1 MIDKIVVIDGRLGS
15 TGVSVSCAVEKTR
28 GGEVSQGFGFLSD
41 GSISLVWM
49 CCSSLSRV
57 VHHASETTKR
67 GITFHMCAD
76 AAVPSS
82 GE

>member
-1 MIDKIVVIDGRLGS
+1 MEDWEVQACLSVVQWRKHGEGRLAKALAF
-15 TGVSVSCAVEKTR
+15 SVMAPSAWYW
-28 GGEVSQGFGFLSD
+28 L
-41 GSISLVWM
+41 